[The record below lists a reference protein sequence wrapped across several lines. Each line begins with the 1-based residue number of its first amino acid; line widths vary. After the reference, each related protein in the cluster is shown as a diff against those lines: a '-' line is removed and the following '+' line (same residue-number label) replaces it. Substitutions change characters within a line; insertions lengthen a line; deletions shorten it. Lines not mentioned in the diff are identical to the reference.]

1 MSAKITKKKR
11 SLLTLS
17 TNLRKRK
24 KEKRYKMQNNVEIIQ
39 INISGEDK
47 PGMTSSLT
55 EILARYDAFILDIGQ
70 ANIHQSLTLGILFRT
85 TSDKSGNIMKE
96 LLFKASELGVMI
108 RFTPISEQNYDNWVG
123 RQGKNRYI
131 ITLLGRT
138 VTARHIAEVTRV
150 VAQHG
155 LNIDA
160 IKRLTGRIPLSEDDR
175 AAKSCIELSVRGSLT
190 DEERSTMQEGFMNLS
205 EIGLDVSFQK
215 DDIYRRSRRLI
226 CFDMDS
232 TLIETE
238 VIDELA
244 ERAGVGDAV
253 REITARAMRG
263 EIDFRES
270 FTERVALLKGLDV
283 SVMEEIARNL
293 PITEG
298 LERMMTILKRVGYK
312 TAILS
317 GGFTYFGNYLR
328 QKYGFD
334 YVYAN
339 ELEIEQGKLTGRY
352 VGEVVDGRRKAELLR
367 LLCQFEEIN
376 IAQSVAVGDGA
387 NDLPMLNLAGLG
399 IAFHAKPKVKATARQ
414 SISTIGLDGILYF
427 LGLKD
432 SRIEQ

>member
-1 MSAKITKKKR
+1 
-11 SLLTLS
+11 
-17 TNLRKRK
+17 
-24 KEKRYKMQNNVEIIQ
+24 
-39 INISGEDK
+39 
-47 PGMTSSLT
+47 
-55 EILARYDAFILDIGQ
+55 
-70 ANIHQSLTLGILFRT
+70 
-85 TSDKSGNIMKE
+85 
-96 LLFKASELGVMI
+96 
-108 RFTPISEQNYDNWVG
+108 
-123 RQGKNRYI
+123 
-131 ITLLGRT
+131 
-138 VTARHIAEVTRV
+138 
-150 VAQHG
+150 
-155 LNIDA
+155 
-160 IKRLTGRIPLSEDDR
+160 
-175 AAKSCIELSVRGSLT
+175 
-190 DEERSTMQEGFMNLS
+190 MNLS
-205 EIGLDVSFQK
+205 ELGLDVSFQR

-244 ERAGVGDAV
+244 DRAGVGTEV
-253 REITARAMRG
+253 REITERAMRG

-270 FTERVALLKGLDV
+270 FTQRVALLRGLDV
-283 SVMEEIARNL
+283 AVMEEIARSL

-328 QKYGFD
+328 QRYGFD

-339 ELEIEQGKLTGRY
+339 ELEIENGRLTGRY
-352 VGEVVDGRRKAELLR
+352 AGEIVDGRRKAELLR

-376 IAQSVAVGDGA
+376 LAQAVAVGDGA
-387 NDLPMLNLAGLG
+387 NDLPMLSLAGLG

-432 SRIEQ
+432 SRIEA

>member
-1 MSAKITKKKR
+1 M
-11 SLLTLS
+11 S

-160 IKRLTGRIPLSEDDR
+160 IKRLTGRIPLSVRPNR
-175 AAKSCIELSVRGSLT
+175 ASNFRCAGRSPTRSAARCRRGS
-190 DEERSTMQEGFMNLS
+190 
-205 EIGLDVSFQK
+205 
-215 DDIYRRSRRLI
+215 
-226 CFDMDS
+226 
-232 TLIETE
+232 
-238 VIDELA
+238 
-244 ERAGVGDAV
+244 
-253 REITARAMRG
+253 
-263 EIDFRES
+263 
-270 FTERVALLKGLDV
+270 
-283 SVMEEIARNL
+283 
-293 PITEG
+293 
-298 LERMMTILKRVGYK
+298 
-312 TAILS
+312 
-317 GGFTYFGNYLR
+317 
-328 QKYGFD
+328 
-334 YVYAN
+334 
-339 ELEIEQGKLTGRY
+339 
-352 VGEVVDGRRKAELLR
+352 
-367 LLCQFEEIN
+367 
-376 IAQSVAVGDGA
+376 
-387 NDLPMLNLAGLG
+387 
-399 IAFHAKPKVKATARQ
+399 
-414 SISTIGLDGILYF
+414 
-427 LGLKD
+427 
-432 SRIEQ
+432 